1 MGNSSDI
8 KNITE
13 AERRIAELEGENS
26 ALREALHNAEA
37 ANEAKSSFLSN
48 MSHDIRTPMNAII
61 GFTGLARRNVS
72 DHERISI

>member
-26 ALREALHNAEA
+26 ALREALHMQRRQMKPKAP
-37 ANEAKSSFLSN
+37 FYP
-48 MSHDIRTPMNAII
+48 ICPMI
-61 GFTGLARRNVS
+61 FVLL
-72 DHERISI
+72 